1 MTGTAPLPTLDTL
14 DTPALLLDVTRLD
27 RNIARMRGHL
37 STLGPRLRPHLKTA
51 KCLEVARRVMDGP
64 EGPVTVSTLKEAEQF
79 GAAGVRDI
87 LYAAGIAPGKLNRV
101 TASRRSGVDL
111 SIVVDSV
118 QAAEA
123 VARHSR
129 ETADRL
135 PTLIE
140 IDSDGHRAGIRRT
153 HAALLVEIG
162 RILHEGGAELRGVI
176 THAGESYHCQGDNA
190 IMAMA
195 EQERAEAVGC
205 AELLR
210 AAGLPAPVVSIGSTP
225 TARFAHGLEGVTEVR
240 AGVFMFFDLFMTGLG
255 VCTTD
260 DIAVSVLA
268 TVTGSNAEKGWIIVD
283 AGWMAMSSDRNTRG
297 QAVDQFFGL
306 VCDIE
311 GTPYPDLVM
320 IKANQEHGVIAA
332 RPGSAAVPPDLPIGA
347 KLRILP
353 NHACATSSKHDH
365 YRVVKSGSRQIDAI
379 WQRFNG
385 W

>member
-1 MTGTAPLPTLDTL
+1 MSATATLPTLETQ

-27 RNIARMRGHL
+27 RNIARLREHL
-37 STLGPRLRPHLKTA
+37 ATLGPRLRPHLKTA
-51 KCLEVARRVMDGP
+51 KCLDVARRVMDGP
-64 EGPVTVSTLKEAEQF
+64 EGPITVSTLKEAERF
-79 GAAGVRDI
+79 AAGGVRDI
-87 LYAAGIAPGKLNRV
+87 LYAAGIAPGKLDRV
-101 TASRRSGVDL
+101 TALRRSGVDL

-123 VARHSR
+123 VARHAR

-153 HAALLVEIG
+153 HAALMVEIG
-162 RILHEGGAELRGVI
+162 RILHEGGAELRGVM
-176 THAGESYHCQGDNA
+176 THAGESYHCQGDDA

-205 AELLR
+205 AERLR

-225 TARFAHGLEGVTEVR
+225 TARFSQSLEGVTEVR
-240 AGVFMFFDLFMTGLG
+240 AGVFMFFDLFMAGLG
-255 VCTTD
+255 VCSTD

-268 TVTGSNAEKGWIIVD
+268 TVTGSNEEKGWIIVD

-306 VCDIE
+306 VCDID
-311 GTPYPDLVM
+311 GIPYPDLVM
-320 IKANQEHGVIAA
+320 IKTNQEHGVIAA

-347 KLRILP
+347 KVRILP
-353 NHACATSSKHDH
+353 NHACATASQHDQ
-365 YRVVKSGSRQIDAI
+365 YNVLKSGSRQIDAV

>member
-1 MTGTAPLPTLDTL
+1 MSTASLPTLEAQ

-27 RNIARMRGHL
+27 RNIARLRGHL
-37 STLGPRLRPHLKTA
+37 STLGPKLRPHLKTA

-64 EGPVTVSTLKEAEQF
+64 EGPITVSTLKEAEQF
-79 GAAGVRDI
+79 AAGGVRDI

-101 TASRRSGVDL
+101 TALRRQGVNL

-129 ETADRL
+129 ETGDRL

-140 IDSDGHRAGIRRT
+140 IDSDGHRAGIRRAQ
-153 HAALLVEIG
+153 AALLIEVG
-162 RILHEGGAELRGVI
+162 RILHEGGAELRGVV
-176 THAGESYHCQGDNA
+176 THAGESYHCHGDDA
-190 IMAMA
+190 IIAMA

-225 TARFAHGLEGVTEVR
+225 TAKRAQGLEGVTEVR
-240 AGVFMFFDLFMTGLG
+240 AGVFMFFDLFMTGVG

-297 QAVDQFFGL
+297 QAVDQYFGL
-306 VCDIE
+306 VCDID
-311 GTPYPDLVM
+311 GKPYTDLVM
-320 IKANQEHGVIAA
+320 LKANQEHGIIAA
-332 RPGSAAVPPDLPIGA
+332 RPGSNAVVPDLPIGA

-353 NHACATSSKHDH
+353 NHACATSSKYDH
-365 YRVVKSGSRQIDAI
+365 YNVLKTGSRQIDAI